1 MQVLI
6 VDDEPLAREVLET
19 YVLKMP
25 EMHIVGKCKNALEA
39 FSMLSR
45 HRVDLMLLDINMPE
59 ITGIDFIKTL
69 KDPPLFVFTTAYS
82 EFAVESYELN
92 AVDYLV
98 KPVSFER
105 FLKAINKANEI
116 LQSSSPKN
124 ENTVAASSP
133 SGANILFVKTE
144 GKLVKID
151 LAHLWLVEGLKDY
164 IRLWTDSGKIVV
176 HTTMKH
182 LEEQLLN
189 LTQFVRVNK
198 SYIINMQYIS
208 EVDGN
213 VIRMKDQVIT
223 IGNTYRDEVHLLF
236 DKYKLL

>member
-25 EMHIVGKCKNALEA
+25 EMRIAGKCKNALEA
-39 FSMLSR
+39 FSLLSK
-45 HRVDLMLLDINMPE
+45 HPVDLILLDINMPE
-59 ITGIDFIKTL
+59 ITGIDLIKTL
-69 KDPPLFVFTTAYS
+69 KDPPLVIFTTAYS

-116 LQSSSPKN
+116 LQPSSLKN
-124 ENTVAASSP
+124 ENNVITP
-133 SGANILFVKTE
+133 QPGTNIMFVKTE
-144 GKLVKID
+144 GKLVKVD

-164 IRLWTDSGKIVV
+164 VRLWTDSGKIVV
-176 HTTMKH
+176 HTTMKS

-189 LTQFVRVNK
+189 MTQFVRVNK
-198 SYIINMQYIS
+198 SYIINMQYIT
-208 EVDGN
+208 EVDGH
-213 VIRMKDQVIT
+213 VIRMKDQIIT
-223 IGNTYRDEVHLLF
+223 IGNTYRDEVHNLF